1 MLDWSLRCLFE
12 GAYNGN
18 GETSLTAADQV
29 ISLTMQPSGGKAAA
43 VNETKKKCE
52 LSPEA
57 ITLVKFISA
66 G

>member
-29 ISLTMQPSGGKAAA
+29 ISLTMQPSVGKQQQLMRLKKS
-43 VNETKKKCE
+43 VNCPQKP
-52 LSPEA
+52 LH
-57 ITLVKFISA
+57 
-66 G
+66 